1 MWCWKFPC
9 TGKRN
14 LLTWPW
20 RQPLR
25 SAGCVLQSSLP
36 AYAIILRLKQKIK
49 MALKTRPKPKSHFKK
64 RQAGHHRQGKHYIKA
79 YLPYL
84 PMLAVVAMGA
94 LVNKAWN
101 DSNAAIGNINT
112 ATASTRLGLVT
123 GNSSN
128 SLFYLVLLITF
139 AAFALFILLQ
149 WYRLKRVLNRGE
161 KFVVDHPWFD
171 IGLLFVVTAGIVL
184 TRT

>member
-1 MWCWKFPC
+1 
-9 TGKRN
+9 
-14 LLTWPW
+14 
-20 RQPLR
+20 
-25 SAGCVLQSSLP
+25 
-36 AYAIILRLKQKIK
+36 
-49 MALKTRPKPKSHFKK
+49 
-64 RQAGHHRQGKHYIKA
+64 
-79 YLPYL
+79 
-84 PMLAVVAMGA
+84 MLAVVAMGA